1 MKIEFAL
8 INDKYKK
15 KTKQINLSDE
25 LDISF
30 ENNILK
36 IGNRISSISHFYGNN
51 IHSLKVIAGENGSG
65 KSRVIKD
72 IIESLIASEQ
82 NSVILLLI
90 KQKDEYILFSTI
102 NINQKELPKIDNK
115 DIELKKF
122 EEMSN
127 YLEDF
132 HIISMSNALELT
144 SYPRGEADYFSNV
157 TTTNLLSG
165 RSLKEY
171 SFSDIRTQIEVL
183 NSTNA
188 EKKKVIDILNA
199 NGVTLKN
206 EVQVEF
212 DFYSPDYK
220 EKMKY
225 FNGSFSSLTEII
237 EREKNEDI
245 ISLIHLSNF
254 LKIFKKRDRIIFY
267 PEIMNIIMETREINI
282 NEISMMCSNLIDKLI
297 SIIQENQFYSKDNF
311 GDIKESV
318 EEMRY
323 DYKIFNSFD
332 KFNNSIK
339 DTNLIDLKMYK
350 NDMSDYVD
358 LTDEGVREVNELESY
373 WNNELKSYLM
383 PITSGYL
390 NNILKNPERLNLSK
404 SIRIKWNSIS
414 SGEYQII
421 SSICRVYNEITKI
434 DKKNVLIFYDE
445 VDLGFHPMWQK
456 RWIHI
461 LTLLLTS
468 FFSKKT
474 FQLVMTTHSPLIL
487 SDVLNDDVILF
498 DKDLEEGFVS
508 PGKTFASNIYKLYQ
522 DSFFMRDGNIGEFA
536 KYKINGIINELSIEG
551 NNKDFDVNLF
561 NTIISNI
568 GEPLIRNE
576 LELLVEQKASKNK
589 LLEYYEKRIEDI
601 KEYR

>member
-1 MKIEFAL
+1 
-8 INDKYKK
+8 
-15 KTKQINLSDE
+15 
-25 LDISF
+25 
-30 ENNILK
+30 
-36 IGNRISSISHFYGNN
+36 
-51 IHSLKVIAGENGSG
+51 
-65 KSRVIKD
+65 
-72 IIESLIASEQ
+72 
-82 NSVILLLI
+82 
-90 KQKDEYILFSTI
+90 
-102 NINQKELPKIDNK
+102 
-115 DIELKKF
+115 
-122 EEMSN
+122 
-127 YLEDF
+127 
-132 HIISMSNALELT
+132 
-144 SYPRGEADYFSNV
+144 
-157 TTTNLLSG
+157 
-165 RSLKEY
+165 
-171 SFSDIRTQIEVL
+171 
-183 NSTNA
+183 
-188 EKKKVIDILNA
+188 
-199 NGVTLKN
+199 
-206 EVQVEF
+206 
-212 DFYSPDYK
+212 
-220 EKMKY
+220 
-225 FNGSFSSLTEII
+225 
-237 EREKNEDI
+237 
-245 ISLIHLSNF
+245 
-254 LKIFKKRDRIIFY
+254 
-267 PEIMNIIMETREINI
+267 
-282 NEISMMCSNLIDKLI
+282 
-297 SIIQENQFYSKDNF
+297 
-311 GDIKESV
+311 
-318 EEMRY
+318 
-323 DYKIFNSFD
+323 
-332 KFNNSIK
+332 
-339 DTNLIDLKMYK
+339 
-350 NDMSDYVD
+350 MSDYVD

>member
-1 MKIEFAL
+1 
-8 INDKYKK
+8 
-15 KTKQINLSDE
+15 
-25 LDISF
+25 
-30 ENNILK
+30 
-36 IGNRISSISHFYGNN
+36 
-51 IHSLKVIAGENGSG
+51 
-65 KSRVIKD
+65 
-72 IIESLIASEQ
+72 
-82 NSVILLLI
+82 
-90 KQKDEYILFSTI
+90 
-102 NINQKELPKIDNK
+102 
-115 DIELKKF
+115 
-122 EEMSN
+122 
-127 YLEDF
+127 
-132 HIISMSNALELT
+132 
-144 SYPRGEADYFSNV
+144 
-157 TTTNLLSG
+157 
-165 RSLKEY
+165 
-171 SFSDIRTQIEVL
+171 
-183 NSTNA
+183 
-188 EKKKVIDILNA
+188 
-199 NGVTLKN
+199 
-206 EVQVEF
+206 
-212 DFYSPDYK
+212 
-220 EKMKY
+220 MKY